1 MFKLSEKFY
10 FYIIILIFSFQNYP
24 FLQEMETFEM
34 YLFANKIEV
43 F

>member
-1 MFKLSEKFY
+1 MELSDKNRSRKYNQNICRYKLS
-10 FYIIILIFSFQNYP
+10 I
-24 FLQEMETFEM
+24 LQEMETFEM

>member
-1 MFKLSEKFY
+1 LFLYYNFNIFFSKLS
-10 FYIIILIFSFQNYP
+10 I
-24 FLQEMETFEM
+24 LQEMETFEM